1 MSVIYEPRG
10 RAREY
15 AHLALNLY
23 GSIGPDG
30 KEYPAG
36 CVHGCTYCYVPDFM
50 HIPPEIFHGDVRP
63 RRDILNRLRKDA
75 PKFAGTDT
83 RVLLCFACDAYQPLP
98 PERDV
103 TRAAIEIL
111 REFDIPFQ
119 VLTKGGM
126 RAARDF
132 DLYGPKDAF
141 ATTLTFIGKHPSR
154 GFEPKAAAPASRIA
168 AIRVAKHRGLRT
180 WVSLEPVLDPVDS
193 LAIIA
198 CTADC
203 VDLFKIGKLNH
214 RKSETYWRTFGIRAI
229 ERCEKYGVPY
239 TIKADLAKY
248 LDGIEFHNRDTR
260 CVKRSGR

>member
-23 GSIGPDG
+23 ASVGPDG

-50 HIPPEIFHGDVRP
+50 HIPREIFHGDVRP

-75 PKFAGTDT
+75 PKFAGTDK
-83 RVLLCFACDAYQPLP
+83 RVLLCFACDPYQPLP

-119 VLTKGGM
+119 ILTKGGL

-132 DLYGPKDAF
+132 DLYGPNDAF
-141 ATTLTFIGKHPSR
+141 ATTLTFFGDMTSLK
-154 GFEPKAAAPASRIA
+154 GEPGAALSSGRIA
-168 AIRVAKHRGLRT
+168 AIKMARRMGIQT
-180 WVSLEPVLDPVDS
+180 WASLEPVVTPMASWQL
-193 LAIIA
+193 IRR
-198 CTADC
+198 TADC

-214 RKSETYWRTFGIRAI
+214 RKSETDWRAFGIRAI
-229 ERCEKYGVPY
+229 ELCEKYGVPY

-248 LDGIEFHNRDTR
+248 LDGIEFHNTDTR
-260 CVKRSGR
+260 SIKRNGR

>member
-1 MSVIYEPRG
+1 MSVIYEPQG

-23 GSIGPDG
+23 GSVGPDG

-50 HIPPEIFHGDVRP
+50 HIPRKIFHGDVRP

-75 PKFAGTDT
+75 PKFAGTDK
-83 RVLLCFACDAYQPLP
+83 RVLLCFACDPYQPLA

-119 VLTKGGM
+119 VLTKGGL

-132 DLYGPKDAF
+132 NLYGPNDAF
-141 ATTLTFIGKHPSR
+141 ATTLTLLEERFSLKR
-154 GFEPKAAAPASRIA
+154 EPKARLPDNRLLAIIEAAQ
-168 AIRVAKHRGLRT
+168 RGITT
-180 WVSLEPVLDPVDS
+180 WVSLEPVIEPADS
-193 LAIIA
+193 LRWIELTVPYI
-198 CTADC
+198 DH
-203 VDLFKIGKLNH
+203 FKIGKLNH
-214 RKSETYWRTFGIRAI
+214 RKSETDWWAFGISAI
-229 ERCEKYGVPY
+229 ELCLKYGVPY
-239 TIKADLAKY
+239 YIKADLAKY

-260 CVKRSGR
+260 CVMRSNR